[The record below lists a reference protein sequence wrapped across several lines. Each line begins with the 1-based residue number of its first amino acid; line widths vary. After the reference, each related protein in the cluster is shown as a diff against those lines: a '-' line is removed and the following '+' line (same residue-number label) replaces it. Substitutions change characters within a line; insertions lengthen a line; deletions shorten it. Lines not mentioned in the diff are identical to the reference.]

1 MTILFATAARR
12 RRRTPAVWAIGRV

>member
-1 MTILFATAARR
+1 MTIVFTTAARR